1 MLFCE
6 MLWEGVP
13 VFVRRFDRT
22 GFHPA
27 FTIRD
32 GPLTIPPSG
41 RPDPV
46 TISNPLRSPGLPADR
61 NEHLGRVS
69 SDHPNAAVMDD
80 VLPECRLVGK
90 LVGPFDAVG

>member
-27 FTIRD
+27 FTAGHERF
-32 GPLTIPPSG
+32 L
-41 RPDPV
+41 
-46 TISNPLRSPGLPADR
+46 SP
-61 NEHLGRVS
+61 
-69 SDHPNAAVMDD
+69 
-80 VLPECRLVGK
+80 K
-90 LVGPFDAVG
+90 W

>member
-27 FTIRD
+27 FTLVALIRESVEE
-32 GPLTIPPSG
+32 T
-41 RPDPV
+41 
-46 TISNPLRSPGLPADR
+46 
-61 NEHLGRVS
+61 
-69 SDHPNAAVMDD
+69 
-80 VLPECRLVGK
+80 
-90 LVGPFDAVG
+90 

>member
-27 FTIRD
+27 FT
-32 GPLTIPPSG
+32 GTVVGLK
-41 RPDPV
+41 PV
-46 TISNPLRSPGLPADR
+46 RFGLLSFRGD
-61 NEHLGRVS
+61 
-69 SDHPNAAVMDD
+69 
-80 VLPECRLVGK
+80 
-90 LVGPFDAVG
+90 

>member
-27 FTIRD
+27 FTRNLRWNRI
-32 GPLTIPPSG
+32 SG
-41 RPDPV
+41 HYG
-46 TISNPLRSPGLPADR
+46 ISYFS
-61 NEHLGRVS
+61 E
-69 SDHPNAAVMDD
+69 
-80 VLPECRLVGK
+80 
-90 LVGPFDAVG
+90 